1 MNVLSIESSCDD
13 SSIALQSLDC
23 RLLWHRKISQEYA
36 HSYFGGVVPE
46 LASRLFARDLPHLLR
61 EFSKEYSLNDISAI
75 AVTNEPGLATSLL
88 EGVIMAK
95 SLCISLGVPLIGI
108 NHLKG
113 HIYSLFIGQQSI
125 KMPLSVLLVSGGH
138 TMIIECL
145 NYKDMR
151 IISSTL
157 DDSFGECYDKVAKM
171 LSLGYPGG
179 MIIDSLAK
187 EAYSSGISPI
197 SLPIPLANS
206 QCLDFSFS
214 GLKNAFRLALQEQVK
229 LQGIIHLHTK
239 LLESVGKE
247 MKKLDLS
254 KSRDSIDSYKE
265 SNKDIN
271 LIREQILSSK
281 AAKALSLGLQQSA
294 VKHLLQKCEKYLK
307 DVPNIPYFAVV
318 GGASANSLLRK
329 ELASLA
335 AKYNKE
341 LLLADIQYCSD
352 NAAMIGRAAIA
363 HIESSPNIL
372 HSFNVANSLGIDIS
386 PRNQEIQSNV

>member
-1 MNVLSIESSCDD
+1 MNILSIESSCDD

-23 RLLWHRKISQEYA
+23 KLLWHRKISQEYA
-36 HSYFGGVVPE
+36 HSCFGGVVPE

-157 DDSFGECYDKVAKM
+157 DDSFGECYDKAAKM

-187 EAYSSGISPI
+187 EAYSSGINPI

-214 GLKNAFRLALQEQVK
+214 GLKNAFRLVLQEQVK

-254 KSRDSIDSYKE
+254 KARDSIDSYKE
-265 SNKDIN
+265 SNKEIN

-318 GGASANSLLRK
+318 GGASTNSLLRK

-372 HSFNVANSLGIDIS
+372 NSFNVANSLGIDIS